1 METESTN
8 RVLNAYGRAEM
19 WKPKL
24 HQKLME
30 IVGEDYVIT
39 EREDMLNYLFD
50 ETCPAV
56 RPKPAENLILVKP
69 KTPNEISEIL
79 KLANMEKIPVFPRGA
94 GTGLAGGAVPTADGI
109 ILSMERL
116 DRILEIDAQNL
127 MAVVEAGVPFSR
139 LNAEAEKHGLF
150 FPPHPGE
157 ETAQMGGITACNAGG
172 VRCVKYGVIRDF
184 VKGLEVVIPTG
195 EILKLGGKLLKDVT
209 GYSLMHLFIGSGGTL
224 GVITKI
230 VVRLYPKPKT
240 TASLLISFNDRR
252 QAVKTVPAILR
263 EGTTPLAVE
272 YVERGLMEYVAK
284 KLGKP
289 FPQLKGPYI
298 LYIIIEGENEEEAY
312 HTAERIYSICE
323 KNSAFD
329 GLIETGKRKQEEL
342 LAIRSNIY
350 TSLKPDLID
359 ILDISLPI
367 SKMAEMLDFLDS
379 ISEKYKVRIVSSG
392 HVADGNLH
400 PHIIGENVEKNEMK
414 ISEMKREIYSEARS
428 LGGQITG
435 EHGVGKI
442 RTGIM
447 AEMLSEKE
455 CELMKALKKIFDPN
469 NILNPGAIIPSK

>member
-1 METESTN
+1 
-8 RVLNAYGRAEM
+8 
-19 WKPKL
+19 
-24 HQKLME
+24 
-30 IVGEDYVIT
+30 
-39 EREDMLNYLFD
+39 
-50 ETCPAV
+50 
-56 RPKPAENLILVKP
+56 
-69 KTPNEISEIL
+69 
-79 KLANMEKIPVFPRGA
+79 
-94 GTGLAGGAVPTADGI
+94 
-109 ILSMERL
+109 
-116 DRILEIDAQNL
+116 
-127 MAVVEAGVPFSR
+127 
-139 LNAEAEKHGLF
+139 
-150 FPPHPGE
+150 
-157 ETAQMGGITACNAGG
+157 
-172 VRCVKYGVIRDF
+172 
-184 VKGLEVVIPTG
+184 
-195 EILKLGGKLLKDVT
+195 
-209 GYSLMHLFIGSGGTL
+209 
-224 GVITKI
+224 
-230 VVRLYPKPKT
+230 
-240 TASLLISFNDRR
+240 
-252 QAVKTVPAILR
+252 VPAILR

-284 KLGKP
+284 NLGKP
-289 FPQLKGPYI
+289 FPHLKGPYI